1 MREPFEPKEL
11 LMGKTSLI
19 LAVLLAGCF
28 GKAVRKIENT
38 EVTVSITVKGDDARL
53 VTLHEELTRRFGVQ
67 AHLKVV
73 RTGVTILKIIGIYV
87 AVMDALQWLVRQ
99 SLELL
104 GNDEN
109 SRLLL
114 EAAVALIKSGG

>member
-1 MREPFEPKEL
+1 
-11 LMGKTSLI
+11 MGKTSLI